1 MTKSSTV
8 LLKRPP
14 TANFESQGMAIN
26 WHRIY
31 LMPISFRTKFRNP
44 DRVNSLS
51 RDSSAECDCRTL
63 KEKEAKSRPSAEHLH
78 PPPSRPLSP
87 PRTPLPERPCSHGI
101 MSSNKRR
108 ADTYLTKEPQRNRPD
123 EDIDRDR
130 DAIDPVQRASAEVM
144 ATRKY
149 RPQHLLIDNFHFGLF
164 RWSGLTCC

>member
-1 MTKSSTV
+1 MKVRGWQLIGTAYISCRFHFGPSSGIRTGLILSLETV
-8 LLKRPP
+8 PQNATVGP
-14 TANFESQGMAIN
+14 
-26 WHRIY
+26 
-31 LMPISFRTKFRNP
+31 
-44 DRVNSLS
+44 
-51 RDSSAECDCRTL
+51 L
-63 KEKEAKSRPSAEHLH
+63 KEKKAKSRPSAEHLH

-87 PRTPLPERPCSHGI
+87 PRIPLPERPCSHGI